1 MVNLKLYFAIIPPIN
16 ITRNI
21 AIYLYVYILEF
32 SFLRGLFTGTITM
45 IVCGIT
51 GIVAVV
57 YKICKKDYC
66 SAILYALLFA
76 TIFFGY
82 VNIM

>member
-1 MVNLKLYFAIIPPIN
+1 MKKDKIMDIIFI
-16 ITRNI
+16 IIGTI
-21 AIYLYVYILEF
+21 GFLEF

-57 YKICKKDYC
+57 YEICKKDYC

-76 TIFFGY
+76 TIFSGY

>member
-1 MVNLKLYFAIIPPIN
+1 MKKDKIIDI
-16 ITRNI
+16 IFIIIGT
-21 AIYLYVYILEF
+21 LGFLEF

-45 IVCGIT
+45 IVCGVT
-51 GIVAVV
+51 GIVAVI
-57 YKICKKDYC
+57 YKICKKDYH

-76 TIFFGY
+76 TLFFGY